1 MTTTTTPP
9 NDYDYYLIREKTL
22 DDDITV
28 IGTLCNIRTG
38 EEWFTI
44 ENKKYIIPC
53 GDYKF
58 KLRKSPRFGLTPWIY
73 TAENREYI
81 LMHIGNTASDSHGCI
96 LIGDE
101 IKEGERELRKSRK
114 GFERLMNG
122 LAPMRDYKMRIEW
135 QLF

>member
-1 MTTTTTPP
+1 MTTTINHT
-9 NDYDYYLIREKTL
+9 DYDFYLIREKTL
-22 DDDITV
+22 DDETTV
-28 IGTLCNIRTG
+28 LGTLVNIRTG

-73 TAENREYI
+73 TVENREYI
-81 LMHIGNTASDSHGCI
+81 LMHIGNTASDSMGCI
-96 LIGDE
+96 LVGDE
-101 IKEGERELRKSRK
+101 IEKGVLRKSRK
-114 GFERLMNG
+114 GFQRLMNG

>member
-1 MTTTTTPP
+1 MTTTIH
-9 NDYDYYLIREKTL
+9 NIDYDYYLIREKTL
-22 DDDITV
+22 DDDTTV
-28 IGTLCNIRTG
+28 LGTLCNIRTG

-53 GDYKF
+53 GAYKF

-73 TAENREYI
+73 TVENREYI
-81 LMHIGNTASDSHGCI
+81 LMHIGNTASDSKGCI
-96 LIGDE
+96 LVGDE
-101 IKEGERELRKSRK
+101 IEKGVLRKSRK

-122 LAPMRDYKMRIEW
+122 LAPMRDYKMIIEW

>member
-1 MTTTTTPP
+1 MTTTTTTPP
-9 NDYDYYLIREKTL
+9 IDYDYYLIREKTL
-22 DDDITV
+22 DDDTTV
-28 IGTLCNIRTG
+28 IGHMCNIRTG

-73 TAENREYI
+73 TVENREYI
-81 LMHIGNTASDSHGCI
+81 LMHIGNTASDSKGCI

-101 IKEGERELRKSRK
+101 IEKGVLRKSRK
-114 GFERLMNG
+114 GFQRLMSG
-122 LAPMRDYKMRIEW
+122 LEPMRDYNMRIEW

>member
-1 MTTTTTPP
+1 MTTTTTPH
-9 NDYDYYLIREKTL
+9 NDYDFYLIREKTL
-22 DDDITV
+22 DDDTTV
-28 IGTLCNIRTG
+28 IGHLCNIRTG

-73 TAENREYI
+73 TVENREYI
-81 LMHIGNTASDSHGCI
+81 LMHIGNTASDSKGCI
-96 LIGDE
+96 LVGDE
-101 IKEGERELRKSRK
+101 IRQRELRNSRK